1 MGCRRRAESVFRP
14 VARAS
19 QVLLAAAMLALT
31 TATET
36 VAATSEATVAH
47 RLSAPV
53 ASSRTFRL
61 GERATHVAVYWHGER
76 TARVRIALSR
86 DGRGF
91 GRARP
96 VPLDEVGEGRRN
108 GVTYGALIVAPG
120 VRAARVSTDRP
131 LRRLTVL
138 ALTDRLQASLHD
150 DIPND
155 RIAVPR
161 SRRAIA
167 APQASEA
174 SATTGS
180 RVPQP
185 RVIPRSGW
193 GADESLRFDRN
204 GKELWPATFWPIR
217 KLIVHHTATAND
229 DPDPRA
235 TIRSI
240 YYYHAVVQGWG
251 DIGYNFLV
259 DEAGNV
265 YEGRF
270 SRQYGAGQAPTGEDE
285 SGRGVTGAHAVGYNS
300 GTVGVALLGTLTK
313 RQPSGAAREALERL
327 LAWKAE
333 RHAID
338 PQGASRYTNP
348 VSGSE
353 KTFPNIS
360 GHRDVGATEC
370 PGDAFY
376 PALPRLRSDVAALV
390 APPAPTFTL
399 VVRPRSRSIERGG
412 KTAYTLAV
420 AARGGFAGKVSLA
433 VRALPAWTS
442 AVFSPRFLA
451 TRGSA
456 TATVRTKRST
466 PRGTY
471 RLDFLATSGGTTRRA
486 RAVLVVR

>member
-1 MGCRRRAESVFRP
+1 MACRRRAESAFRP

-19 QVLLAAAMLALT
+19 HVLLAAVMLALT

-91 GRARP
+91 ARARP
-96 VPLDEVGEGRRN
+96 VQLDEVGEGRRN

-131 LRRLTVL
+131 LRRLTVV
-138 ALTDRLQASLHD
+138 ALTDRLQASLN

-155 RIAVPR
+155 RAAVPR
-161 SRRAIA
+161 SRRALA

-185 RVIPRSGW
+185 RVISRSGW

-204 GKELWPATFWPIR
+204 GKEFWPPTFWPIR

-313 RQPSGAAREALERL
+313 RQPSEAAREALERL

-333 RHAID
+333 RHAIEA
-338 PQGASRYTNP
+338 QGASLYTNP

-353 KTFPNIS
+353 RTFPNIS

-370 PGDAFY
+370 PGEAFY
-376 PALPRLRSDVAALV
+376 PSLPRIRSNVVSLLAQPSPAL
-390 APPAPTFTL
+390 TL
-399 VVRPRSRSIERGG
+399 AVRPRSRRVERGG
-412 KTAYTLAV
+412 KAAYTV
-420 AARGGFAGKVSLA
+420 TVSARGGFAGKVSLA
-433 VRALPAWTS
+433 ARALPTGAS
-442 AVFSPRFLA
+442 ATFRPRLVA
-451 TRGSA
+451 APGSA
-456 TATVRTKRST
+456 TATVRTVRST

-471 RLDFLATSGGTTRRA
+471 SLNFVATSGRTTRRA